1 MMKILPSNEIREI
14 EAKANQSGISYL
26 RLMEN
31 AGSACAK
38 AIRKKFDKTTRRN
51 VTIVCGKGK
60 NGGDGFVIARKLAEN
75 EYNVNVV
82 LTSRE
87 PPVGDAGEM
96 LSRIRGTDIGI
107 YLYDDDTELCEEL
120 IVGADITV
128 DAVFGTGFKGA
139 ADEKNARIFKAISK
153 SLGYTV
159 SIDIP
164 SGIEADSGYVKGAA
178 VKAQMTIAVMALK
191 NSLVTFPA
199 AEFAGNVIVVP
210 IGIPEEIFSEYTG
223 AYTLS
228 PDEIRSKFPHRKEN
242 ANKGDFGKGLIIA
255 GSYDMPGAAVIA
267 SAAAVN
273 SGAGLIKLAFPDKA
287 YPAVTS
293 SCQEKILL
301 PLMTNNNGRISS
313 QNIKKIEDEL
323 GKCDAVLIGCGMGCD
338 HDTAAI
344 AETVLKSSAVPVIID
359 ADGINALKD
368 NINVIKSCLSPVV
381 ITPHPGEA
389 ARILGCT
396 VGEIEKDRKAA
407 CKAIFEKTGAVV
419 VLKGSRTIVTANG
432 IDFYVNLTGN
442 PGMATAGSGDM
453 LSGIIL
459 SFICQKIKP
468 FSAAVCGVFVHGMAG
483 DIVKSKYSMM
493 GTTPT
498 RMTEELPK
506 ILRSLEH

>member
-51 VTIVCGKGK
+51 VTVVCGKGK
-60 NGGDGFVIARKLAEN
+60 NGGDGYVIARKLAEN

-139 ADEKNARIFKAISK
+139 ADEKNAHIFKAISK

-210 IGIPEEIFSEYTG
+210 IGIPEEIFSEYAG

-267 SAAAVN
+267 S
-273 SGAGLIKLAFPDKA
+273 
-287 YPAVTS
+287 
-293 SCQEKILL
+293 
-301 PLMTNNNGRISS
+301 
-313 QNIKKIEDEL
+313 
-323 GKCDAVLIGCGMGCD
+323 
-338 HDTAAI
+338 
-344 AETVLKSSAVPVIID
+344 
-359 ADGINALKD
+359 
-368 NINVIKSCLSPVV
+368 
-381 ITPHPGEA
+381 
-389 ARILGCT
+389 
-396 VGEIEKDRKAA
+396 
-407 CKAIFEKTGAVV
+407 
-419 VLKGSRTIVTANG
+419 
-432 IDFYVNLTGN
+432 
-442 PGMATAGSGDM
+442 
-453 LSGIIL
+453 
-459 SFICQKIKP
+459 
-468 FSAAVCGVFVHGMAG
+468 
-483 DIVKSKYSMM
+483 
-493 GTTPT
+493 
-498 RMTEELPK
+498 
-506 ILRSLEH
+506 

>member
-1 MMKILPSNEIREI
+1 M
-14 EAKANQSGISYL
+14 
-26 RLMEN
+26 
-31 AGSACAK
+31 
-38 AIRKKFDKTTRRN
+38 
-51 VTIVCGKGK
+51 CGKGK
-60 NGGDGFVIARKLAEN
+60 NGGDGYVIARKLAEN

-139 ADEKNARIFKAISK
+139 ADEKNAHIFKAISK

-228 PDEIRSKFPHRKEN
+228 PDEIRSKFPHRREN

-293 SCQEKILL
+293 SCPEKILL

-344 AETVLKSSAVPVIID
+344 AEAVLKSSAVPVIID

-506 ILRSLEH
+506 ILRSLER